1 MRPLFLP
8 ALAAALFALTA
19 PASAAD
25 SLQSLCVTDSGQVEA
40 GARVTACSQLPDE
53 GKAGPAARIDIYIN
67 RAWSY
72 GQLGG
77 WDKAFAD
84 YEAALKINPGAAKV
98 HNEKGLARL
107 RMGRFED
114 AVTNYDRALKLDAR
128 MTLSYYGRAVARAK
142 FGQTAAAEAD
152 FAAARRINPRVDT
165 IFERIGLRS

>member
-77 WDKAFAD
+77 WEKAFAD
-84 YEAALKINPGAAKV
+84 YEAALKINAGAAKV

-107 RMGRFED
+107 RMGRYED
-114 AVTNYDRALKLDAR
+114 AVTNYDRALKLDPR
-128 MTLSYYGRAVARAK
+128 MTYSYYGRALAK
-142 FGQTAAAEAD
+142 SKLGQTAAAEAD
-152 FAAARRINPRVDT
+152 FAAAQRIDPGVEAV
-165 IFERIGLRS
+165 FERIGLRR